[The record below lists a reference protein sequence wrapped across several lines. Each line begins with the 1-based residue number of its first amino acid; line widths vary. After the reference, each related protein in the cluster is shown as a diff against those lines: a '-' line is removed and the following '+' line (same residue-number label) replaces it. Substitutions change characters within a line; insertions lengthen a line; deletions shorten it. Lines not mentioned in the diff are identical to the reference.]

1 MACLATIG
9 AHVRNVVDCMDCSYK
24 TEHGACSVLYLKSEC
39 REQQSK
45 LFQVEWLHWIRI
57 KLKIVG
63 FSCIH

>member
-45 LFQVEWLHWIRI
+45 LFQVEWLYE
-57 KLKIVG
+57 
-63 FSCIH
+63 SS